1 MIKNTKRLLLV
12 SAALTLTVAGCS
24 TAPKNVAPTPAP
36 APEPVAAPTPAPQ
49 PAPPPRVVAPA
60 PVPAPSYVIEDVH
73 FDFDKATLKPGATS
87 TLDQVANDLQQQRGV
102 RYEVVGYT
110 DSVGS
115 EAYNQG
121 LSERRA
127 EAVRAYLVSHGVSAS
142 QLTTRGEGESN
153 PVASNTTSA
162 DRAKN
167 RRVEVRPIR

>member
-1 MIKNTKRLLLV
+1 MIKNTKRLLLL

-24 TAPKNVAPTPAP
+24 TTSKNAGPAAVP
-36 APEPVAAPTPAPQ
+36 APEPVAAVTPR
-49 PAPPPRVVAPA
+49 PAPPPRVVVAPA

-73 FDFDKATLKPGATS
+73 FEFDQATLKPSATS

-102 RYEVVGYT
+102 RYTVVGHT

-115 EAYNQG
+115 STYNQG

-127 EAVRAYLVSHGVSAS
+127 EAVRAYLVSRGVNAS
-142 QLTTRGEGESN
+142 QLTTHGEGESS
-153 PVASNTTSA
+153 PMVANTNSG

-167 RRVEVRPIR
+167 RRVEVRPIS

>member
-24 TAPKNVAPTPAP
+24 TAPKNVAPEPVPAPMAAPAP
-36 APEPVAAPTPAPQ
+36 APRPAP
-49 PAPPPRVVAPA
+49 PPPRVVAPA

-73 FDFDKATLKPGATS
+73 FDFDRATLKPGATS
-87 TLDQVANDLQQQRGV
+87 TLDQVANELQQQRGV
-102 RYEVVGYT
+102 RYEVVGHT

-115 EAYNQG
+115 DAYNQG